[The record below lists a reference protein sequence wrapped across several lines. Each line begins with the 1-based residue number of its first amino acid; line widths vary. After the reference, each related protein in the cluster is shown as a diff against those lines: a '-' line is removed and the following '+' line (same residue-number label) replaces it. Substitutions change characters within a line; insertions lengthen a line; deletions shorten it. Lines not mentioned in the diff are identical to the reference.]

1 MTDLIEAIARGI
13 CVANGCN
20 DPDKLTYITDDG
32 IQQPFGPAWAWH
44 EPEARAAL
52 LAIEQS
58 GTHVVASIMPTP
70 DMVET
75 GMEAM
80 VKDLGNPVSAPPSY
94 IVWRAMLSARPKM
107 TT

>member
-13 CVANGCN
+13 RATGHGFWKVHSTAIG
-20 DPDKLTYITDDG
+20 DPYEDL
-32 IQQPFGPAWAWH
+32 
-44 EPEARAAL
+44 ARAAL

-58 GTHVVASIMPTP
+58 GTHVVAGIMPTP
-70 DMVET
+70 DMVEA

-80 VKDLGNPVSAPPSY
+80 VRDLGDSVNAPPSY
-94 IVWRAMLSARPKM
+94 IVWRAMLSARPKV